1 MMDKDCGNPNLQRWQ
16 GRVDEQLE
24 ALRREALLTRAADKE
39 AVEKALHAAE
49 KLAEKHNDLIRQM
62 QERDKNYVAQEVY
75 QTRHVALEDR
85 VQATEDRLSERLARM
100 EVLGSRFVG
109 GLVVL
114 SLFVGTNLAINL
126 LGG

>member
-1 MMDKDCGNPNLQRWQ
+1 MDKDCGNPHLERWQ
-16 GRVDEQLE
+16 GRVDEQLA
-24 ALRREALLTRAADKE
+24 ALRREALLTRQADKE
-39 AVEKALHAAE
+39 AVNKALEAAE
-49 KLAEKHNDLIRQM
+49 KLAEKHNGLIRQM
-62 QERDKNYVAQEVY
+62 QERDKNYVNQEVY
-75 QTRHVALEDR
+75 QTRQAAVEDR
-85 VQATEDRLSERLARM
+85 IQATEDRLSERLARM

>member
-1 MMDKDCGNPNLQRWQ
+1 MDKDCGNPHLSRWQ
-16 GRVDEQLE
+16 GQVDEQLA
-24 ALRREALLTRAADKE
+24 ALRREASLTRRADKE
-39 AVEKALHAAE
+39 AVDKALASAE

-62 QERDKNYVAQEVY
+62 QERDKNYVSQEVY

-100 EVLGSRFVG
+100 EVLGSKFVG